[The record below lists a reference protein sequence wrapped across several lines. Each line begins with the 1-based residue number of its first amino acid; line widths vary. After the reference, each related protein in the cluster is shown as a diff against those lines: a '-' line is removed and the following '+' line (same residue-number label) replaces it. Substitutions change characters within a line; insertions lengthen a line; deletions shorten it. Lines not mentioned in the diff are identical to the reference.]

1 MFIPKVSDEEYKNI
15 SLTAVTQDYQA
26 LEYIDDKWF
35 YTIGL

>member
-1 MFIPKVSDEEYKNI
+1 MRSIKNI
-15 SLTAVTQDYQA
+15 SLTAVIQDNQA